1 MHRVAHFLLSNLR
14 NNQEEFIEFAT
25 RQTELIAKLETKRFA
40 FKGKLENAIVRK
52 VFPRAKRGEVFI
64 AGNQNKKAIMNEFG
78 QSPPKKVPNIGEM
91 REWVEKKA
99 PHLLGNDFV
108 PVGFPGG
115 RSHVISPNPQ
125 NRFWGVTAALV
136 ERDIDNMFA
145 HYLTKAIEKS

>member
-1 MHRVAHFLLSNLR
+1 MSYTVHNITIGLPSGKATVRGLVEQVMGNLVSNLR

-78 QSPPKKVPNIGEM
+78 Q
-91 REWVEKKA
+91 
-99 PHLLGNDFV
+99 
-108 PVGFPGG
+108 
-115 RSHVISPNPQ
+115 
-125 NRFWGVTAALV
+125 
-136 ERDIDNMFA
+136 
-145 HYLTKAIEKS
+145 